1 MAAACFVICVICF
14 WAILAINNDYG
25 ENDMKKLLSV
35 FLAAAVLL
43 TATAC
48 SGGNSSQSSESSSQE
63 QQDSS
68 AVTEDTAS
76 ESVSSAVEEEESQ
89 VESEPESQA
98 PEEAEDT
105 RTDYEKMVDRSLLS
119 TGDMTRMANVL
130 QKAQNGE
137 DITVAYIGGSITEGY
152 NAGTTEFYA
161 KICTDWLQEQFPE
174 STVTGVNAGISG
186 TPSLLGNLRLER
198 DVLSSDPDIVFVEF
212 AVNDGQEPDYKNAY
226 ESLVR
231 TLLTQDK
238 DIAVVLLFTVLK
250 NGYNCQE
257 HMSQIGENYGLP
269 MISVPDSVYVEIE
282 AGRMTWEDYSNDES
296 HPNAYGHS
304 CIRDFVANYYSKVI
318 PVISE
323 NTGAVDKNLPAPV
336 FSGKYMNM
344 HYMDR
349 ETMTGV
355 ELNNFEPYETHESF
369 PNGWM
374 YKNTEGGSIKFSVN
388 CSVLEMV
395 FMANNSP
402 AYGTADIYVDGEKV
416 KSVASNMEDGW
427 NNPVTAYLIDNDES
441 AEHEVEI
448 RVEGGEKAAYFVLA
462 FGYCD

>member
-1 MAAACFVICVICF
+1 MKKFLSV
-14 WAILAINNDYG
+14 ILAAS
-25 ENDMKKLLSV
+25 M
-35 FLAAAVLL
+35 LL
-43 TATAC
+43 TMTSC
-48 SGGNSSQSSESSSQE
+48 SGGSTISVTDSGSSAADSTSTPAESSPE
-63 QQDSS
+63 QADSADS
-68 AVTEDTAS
+68 APAPTA
-76 ESVSSAVEEEESQ
+76 EA
-89 VESEPESQA
+89 A
-98 PEEAEDT
+98 PTSEAEDT

-161 KICTDWLQEQFPE
+161 KICTDWLQEQFPQ

-212 AVNDGQEPDYKNAY
+212 AVNDGQTPDYKSAY

-238 DIAVVLLFTVLK
+238 DVAVVLLFTVLK
-250 NGYNCQE
+250 SGYTCQE

-269 MISVPDSVYVEIE
+269 MISVPDSVYAEIE
-282 AGRMTWEDYSNDES
+282 AGRLTWEDYSNDES

-318 PVISE
+318 PVIDE
-323 NTGAVDKNLPAPV
+323 NTGEVDKNLPDPV
-336 FSGKYMNM
+336 FSGKYANM
-344 HYMDR
+344 HYMDS
-349 ETMTGV
+349 ETMTDV
-355 ELNNFEPYETHESF
+355 ELTNFELNDTHGSF
-369 PNGWM
+369 HNGWM
-374 YKNTEGGSIKFSVN
+374 YRGDMGGSMKFNIS

-395 FMANNSP
+395 FKANNS
-402 AYGTADIYVDGEKV
+402 ANYGTADIYVDGKKV
-416 KSVASNMEDGW
+416 SSVASNLSDGW
-427 NNPVTAYLIDNDES
+427 NNPVTAYLIDESES

-448 RVEGGEKAAYFVLA
+448 RVEGGEKSAFFVMA